1 VVWPVT
7 PPSVAVTVVLPD
19 ATPVAN
25 PVEEMVATLVELED
39 QVATPVR
46 SVVVPSE
53 FVPMAVNCW
62 VAPTLTVAP
71 VGVTAIE
78 LSVAE
83 LTVMNVC
90 VKPCS

>member
-1 VVWPVT
+1 MPLK
-7 PPSVAVTVVLPD
+7 VAMMVVLPD
-19 ATPVAN
+19 PMPVAN

-53 FVPMAVNCW
+53 FVPVAVNCW
-62 VAPTLTVAP
+62 VAPTLIEAP

-78 LSVAE
+78 RSVAE
-83 LTVMNVC
+83 VTVMNVW
-90 VKPCS
+90 VKPC